1 MNEVKVKI
9 DVWEGRI
16 GETGIVQFQSVDLA
30 NMFLRMMNQRVIAEE
45 IRGYLKSEIT
55 LLWTEEKEE
64 YSFAYRYDI
73 GGGSYIYDTEPIQA
87 DLYRRYTYTR
97 DELQKLTDKDNRFVE
112 MYTDNLKMYEKSLRA
127 LQVLK

>member
-45 IRGYLKSEIT
+45 IRGYLK
-55 LLWTEEKEE
+55 KRN
-64 YSFAYRYDI
+64 YVVMD
-73 GGGSYIYDTEPIQA
+73 
-87 DLYRRYTYTR
+87 RRER
-97 DELQKLTDKDNRFVE
+97 RIFICI
-112 MYTDNLKMYEKSLRA
+112 SI
-127 LQVLK
+127 